1 MSYRKLEVDGQVFE
15 YSIGKTHT
23 KIRHVGAFKNEEV
36 GREYQAGVCHCGSS
50 GCDYAIPMHIQVRPS
65 DLANFIKQKK
75 LSIENKR

>member
-36 GREYQAGVCHCGSS
+36 GNYHVNGNQEWWDSPDGSFQ
-50 GCDYAIPMHIQVRPS
+50 IRPS
-65 DLANFIKQKK
+65 DLASFIKQKK

>member
-36 GREYQAGVCHCGSS
+36 GNHHVNQSQQWYDPGYRDISFQ
-50 GCDYAIPMHIQVRPS
+50 IKPS

>member
-36 GREYQAGVCHCGSS
+36 GNDHVNRSQQWYDPGYRDISFQ
-50 GCDYAIPMHIQVRPS
+50 IKPS